1 MNMIIALMG
10 DSYTRVQTN
19 AIAADA
25 RALSEMLYE
34 LEEVVHSILKI
45 FKPSALKNEFYF
57 CFQTQINDADGE
69 EDWEGTV
76 GQLKRTIQE
85 QCGQL

>member
-1 MNMIIALMG
+1 
-10 DSYTRVQTN
+10 
-19 AIAADA
+19 
-25 RALSEMLYE
+25 MLYE

-76 GQLKRTIQE
+76 GQLKRTIQD
-85 QCGQL
+85 